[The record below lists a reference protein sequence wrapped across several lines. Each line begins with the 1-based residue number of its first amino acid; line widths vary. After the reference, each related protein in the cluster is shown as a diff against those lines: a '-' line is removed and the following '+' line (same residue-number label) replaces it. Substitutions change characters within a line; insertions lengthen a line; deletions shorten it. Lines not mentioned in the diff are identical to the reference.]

1 MIKQETTINFS
12 MAGLLKIVV
21 VGLGLIVLYQL
32 KDIILVLLTAIVIA
46 SFVESTNR
54 YMSKRFRFSRS
65 LSIGIIYILLFLVLA
80 GVFYLFV
87 PILVKESLM
96 LVSSLSQYFPNL
108 VIGNGDIFKNI
119 PNTTSEISQFANSA
133 QQLLSK
139 VSGGFFTTIVDVF
152 GGILNFILIIVI
164 SFYLSIQEKG
174 IEKFLKIVVPIKH
187 EAYVINLWE
196 RTQRKITLWIRGQ
209 MILGLIV
216 GLITYIAL
224 VIAGVKYALIFA
236 LLTAIMELIP
246 FGVLLAAIPAI
257 AVGFTDGGLTKGLIV
272 TAIFVVIQQAENY
285 FLQPLVLRRSVGI
298 SPIIVIVSVLAGA
311 QLAGFWGV
319 ILAIPV
325 TVAVLEYLGDV
336 EESKVHPKV

>member
-32 KDIILVLLTAIVIA
+32 SDIILVLLTAIVIA
-46 SFVESTNR
+46 SFVESTNM
-54 YMSKRFRFSRS
+54 YMLKRFRVPRS
-65 LSIGIIYILLFLVLA
+65 LSIGTIYILLFLVLA
-80 GVFYLFV
+80 GTFYLIV
-87 PILVKESLM
+87 PIFIKESLM
-96 LVSSLSQYFPNL
+96 LVSSLSQYFPGL
-108 VIGNGDIFKNI
+108 AIGSGEIFKSI
-119 PNTTSEISQFANSA
+119 PNTTSEISQFANST

-139 VSGGFFTTIVDVF
+139 FSGGFFTTIVDVF
-152 GGILNFILIIVI
+152 GGIVNFILIIVI

-311 QLAGFWGV
+311 KLAGFWGV

-325 TVAVLEYLGDV
+325 TVAVLEYLSDV
-336 EESKVHPKV
+336 EESKVHPRV